1 VPPIDHP
8 LNLTTQAILTD
19 LSWALTA
26 VLLVIAIR
34 MGVRQR
40 TPFYA
45 LLVLAALVG
54 AFAEA
59 LYDVGMM
66 LYFYSTEGM
75 FTHFTAFD
83 IPQPIWTHSGY
94 VVLYAAPAI
103 YISRQIARGLMTR
116 RTLFV
121 WAGITLLESAT
132 FEIVGINGG
141 LYSYWGPHVFRI
153 FQYPLVIGVL
163 EAAQVICFAV
173 AATQLRARCSG
184 QWQLLGLFVLFPCTF
199 FMANFG
205 AGWPTIIAVHLKH
218 TSTPVIAA
226 ATVVSIGFAVVLVR
240 AGASFLPLLTIG
252 MSDAP
257 RRDAGLA
264 SGLFNTTQQIGAAL
278 GVPVALTSLA
288 FAMGLLLIPF
298 GAETRGQ
305 VLPA

>member
-1 VPPIDHP
+1 MPPIDHP

-54 AFAEA
+54 AFAEP
-59 LYDVGMM
+59 LYDVAMM
-66 LYFYSTEGM
+66 LYFYSTPGM
-75 FTHFTAFD
+75 WTHFTAFD

-103 YISRQIARGLMTR
+103 YIAHQIARRTMTH

-121 WAGITLLESAT
+121 WAGITLIESAA
-132 FEIVGINGG
+132 FEIIGINGG

-163 EAAQVICFAV
+163 EAAQVIVFAV
-173 AATQLRARCSG
+173 AASQLRSRCTN

-226 ATVVSIGFAVVLVR
+226 ATVVSIGLAVMLVR
-240 AGASFLPLLTIG
+240 MSASFLP
-252 MSDAP
+252 
-257 RRDAGLA
+257 
-264 SGLFNTTQQIGAAL
+264 QGAADDAEGL
-278 GVPVALTSLA
+278 PRLSATKHTQPVSGKSGVAEQRWRGRSL
-288 FAMGLLLIPF
+288 
-298 GAETRGQ
+298 R
-305 VLPA
+305 

>member
-1 VPPIDHP
+1 MPPIDHP

-54 AFAEA
+54 AFAEP
-59 LYDVGMM
+59 LYDVAMM
-66 LYFYSTEGM
+66 LYFYSTPGM
-75 FTHFTAFD
+75 WTHFTAFD

-94 VVLYAAPAI
+94 VVLYAAPAV
-103 YISRQIARGLMTR
+103 YITHQIARGMMTH

-121 WAGITLLESAT
+121 WAGITLLESAA
-132 FEIVGINGG
+132 FEIIGINGG

-163 EAAQVICFAV
+163 EAAQVIVFAV
-173 AATQLRARCSG
+173 AASQLRARCTA

-226 ATVVSIGFAVVLVR
+226 ATVVSIGLAVMLVR
-240 AGASFLPLLTIG
+240 MSASFLP
-252 MSDAP
+252 
-257 RRDAGLA
+257 
-264 SGLFNTTQQIGAAL
+264 QGAADDAEGL
-278 GVPVALTSLA
+278 PRLSATKHTQPVSGKSGV
-288 FAMGLLLIPF
+288 
-298 GAETRGQ
+298 AEQR
-305 VLPA
+305 

>member
-1 VPPIDHP
+1 MPPIDHP

-19 LSWALTA
+19 VSWALTA
-26 VLLVIAIR
+26 VLLVIGIW
-34 MGVRQR
+34 MGVRER

-45 LLVLAALVG
+45 LLVLGALVG
-54 AFAEA
+54 AFAEP
-59 LYDVGMM
+59 LYDVAMM
-66 LYFYSTEGM
+66 LYFYSTPGM
-75 FTHFTAFD
+75 WTHFTAFD

-103 YISRQIARGLMTR
+103 YITRQIARGLMTR

-121 WAGITLLESAT
+121 WAGITLLESAA

-141 LYSYWGPHVFRI
+141 LYTYWGPHVLRI

-173 AATQLRARCSG
+173 AASQLRARCTG

-218 TSTPVIAA
+218 TSAPAITA
-226 ATVVSIGFAVVLVR
+226 ATVVSICFALVLVR
-240 AGASFLPLLTIG
+240 AAASFLPQQPAVDPTDRESLSGTKHTQPLPG
-252 MSDAP
+252 E
-257 RRDAGLA
+257 AG
-264 SGLFNTTQQIGAAL
+264 
-278 GVPVALTSLA
+278 VAQ
-288 FAMGLLLIPF
+288 
-298 GAETRGQ
+298 R
-305 VLPA
+305 